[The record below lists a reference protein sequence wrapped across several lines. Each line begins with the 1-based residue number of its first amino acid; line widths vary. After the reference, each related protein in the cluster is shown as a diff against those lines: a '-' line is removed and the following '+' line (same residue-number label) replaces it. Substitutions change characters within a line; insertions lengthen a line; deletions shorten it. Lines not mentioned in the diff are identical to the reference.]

1 MPWHETNVVN
11 ERLKFVA
18 AHQRREGS
26 MQELCTRF
34 GISRKTG
41 YKILERYWR
50 DGPESLRDQ
59 TRAPR
64 CHPNQTPPEIE
75 ARILRVRKRHP
86 TWGSKK
92 ILATLEREGT
102 GTDWPARSTVD
113 EVLKRAGLVVERR
126 RRRRQYPK
134 TAPTVAADSANAVW
148 SADYKGW
155 FRLGDGTRCD
165 PLTINDAFSR
175 YSLCCAALLSPK
187 LDDVKIVFEACFR
200 EYGLPGAM
208 LTDNGP
214 PFGSSDNPSLAGRNR
229 PDSTIRAPRR

>member
-26 MQELCTRF
+26 MQELCTWF

-92 ILATLEREGT
+92 ILATLEREGHGHGLAST
-102 GTDWPARSTVD
+102 QHGRRSAQARWTRGRTPTPPPAVP
-113 EVLKRAGLVVERR
+113 E
-126 RRRRQYPK
+126 
-134 TAPTVAADSANAVW
+134 DSAN
-148 SADYKGW
+148 GRR
-155 FRLGDGTRCD
+155 RLSQRSVVC
-165 PLTINDAFSR
+165 
-175 YSLCCAALLSPK
+175 
-187 LDDVKIVFEACFR
+187 
-200 EYGLPGAM
+200 
-208 LTDNGP
+208 
-214 PFGSSDNPSLAGRNR
+214 
-229 PDSTIRAPRR
+229 